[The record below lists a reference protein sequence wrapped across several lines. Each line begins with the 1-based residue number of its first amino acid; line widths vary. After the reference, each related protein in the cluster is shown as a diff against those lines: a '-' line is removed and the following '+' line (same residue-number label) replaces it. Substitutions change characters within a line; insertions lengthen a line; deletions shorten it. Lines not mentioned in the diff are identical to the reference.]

1 MMTKTI
7 QQSVR
12 FPVSPKQL
20 FETYLA
26 SKIHSAATGGTARLS
41 RKSGGKFTAWNGQL
55 SGRNLLIVPDRMI
68 VQTWRSVNF
77 KPSDPD
83 SILIL
88 RFSKAPGGGRV
99 DLVHANVAP
108 QDHAGVTQ
116 GWHKY
121 YWEPWKKYFAGLQKR

>member
-1 MMTKTI
+1 MMTRAI

-12 FPVSPKQL
+12 FPVSPKEL
-20 FETYLA
+20 FETYLD
-26 SKIHSAATGGTARLS
+26 SKKHSAATGGTARIG
-41 RKSGGKFTAWNGQL
+41 RKAGGKFIAWNGHL
-55 SGRNLLIVPDRMI
+55 SGRNLLIVSGRMI
-68 VQTWRSVNF
+68 VQSWRSVNF

-88 RFSKAPGGGRV
+88 RFSKAPGGGQV

-108 QDHAGVTQ
+108 QDHAGVTK

-121 YWEPWKKYFAGLQKR
+121 YWEPWKKYFARQKKR